1 MGQFHH
7 PSARL
12 KSRSLFDQFL
22 FLASGS
28 DVGSEA
34 VCFLHLFLAH
44 IRCVKTQIL
53 GCIFVCGL
61 DNSSSQQRIKRNAVM
76 PVGTGDDE

>member
-12 KSRSLFDQFL
+12 KSRILFDQLL
-22 FLASGS
+22 FLAPGP

-34 VCFLHLFLAH
+34 VGFRHLFLAH
-44 IRCVKTQIL
+44 IRCVKTRIP
-53 GCIFVCGL
+53 GCIFVCGF
-61 DNSSSQQRIKRNAVM
+61 DNSSSQQRIKGNAVM
-76 PVGTGDDE
+76 PVGAGDDE